1 MPISKCLDVL
11 SGPGSS
17 MGWLS
22 AEIGK
27 KVSSGHSLSK
37 AMSDYPQIFSPVVI
51 GQIQAGQ
58 DSGMLDKCLKRLCF
72 MLERNLKQIRK
83 LQATLTYPAVLFSFS
98 MLVVVFF
105 VLFVL
110 PALTPMFTTLKIQ
123 LPWPTRVLL
132 MLRTAMVPAVAVLAI
147 LILLGGY
154 AKRPLRRWLDAHPE
168 QKIQLALI
176 PLQMPVVGKVYHNYL
191 TATILQAM
199 ATLLDNGLTLTA
211 TLNRAT
217 SVASNAAL
225 AQRLVLTRKSL
236 ESGETL
242 SRALKQHQV
251 FPRAALMIL
260 GAAEE
265 ASNLADTFQRLSNF
279 YDEEVE
285 ASLDA
290 ASALAEPLIMA
301 VMGCISGFI
310 AIAAVLPTLEML
322 KNF

>member
-1 MPISKCLDVL
+1 
-11 SGPGSS
+11 
-17 MGWLS
+17 
-22 AEIGK
+22 
-27 KVSSGHSLSK
+27 
-37 AMSDYPQIFSPVVI
+37 MSDYPDIFSPVVI

-83 LQATLTYPAVLFSFS
+83 LQATMTYPSVLFGFS

-105 VLFVL
+105 VLVVL
-110 PALTPMFTTLKIQ
+110 PAITPMFTSLKIQ

-132 MLRTAMVPAVAVLAI
+132 LLRTAMIPAVASFI
-147 LILLGGY
+147 GLLLLSAYLKKPFKG
-154 AKRPLRRWLDAHPE
+154 WLDAHPQ
-168 QKIQLALI
+168 QKIQLALV
-176 PLQMPVVGKVYHNYL
+176 PLHLPVIGKVYHNYL

-211 TLNRAT
+211 ALNRAT

-225 AQRLVLTRKSL
+225 AQRLLHTRKSL
-236 ESGETL
+236 EDGETL
-242 SRALKQHQV
+242 SRALKEHQV
-251 FPRAALMIL
+251 FPKPALLIL
-260 GAAEE
+260 AAAEE
-265 ASNLADTFQRLSNF
+265 ASNLADTFQRLANF

-285 ASLDA
+285 SSMDA
-290 ASALAEPLIMA
+290 AAALAEPLIMA
-301 VMGCISGFI
+301 IMGSISGFI